1 MRAYVAIT
9 PIELHGF
16 INSGSFKASRVLIV
30 DHTNSENLESNSET
44 EEEWEFESSWQAA
57 KESRAMQESPAALGL
72 VLAIDLEPDQVGATQ
87 ANYVEVLSNLSWSQV
102 QSLLLA
108 ESEDVELSWFA
119 AQEIPTYLPQW
130 LA

>member
-9 PIELHGF
+9 PPELQGF
-16 INSGSFKASRVLIV
+16 IDSGSFKASKAWIV
-30 DHTNSENLESNSET
+30 NQTQSDDFESDSDT
-44 EEEWEFESSWQAA
+44 AEELEFESSLQAA
-57 KESRAMQESPAALGL
+57 VQSRATQGPDALGMA
-72 VLAIDLEPDQVGATQ
+72 LAVDLATEQVGAIAENQ
-87 ANYVEVLSNLSWSQV
+87 VEVLSDLLWSQV

-108 ESEDVELSWFA
+108 ESDEPELSWFA

>member
-9 PIELHGF
+9 PIELQGF
-16 INSGSFKASRVLIV
+16 INSGFFRASRVLIA

-44 EEEWEFESSWQAA
+44 QEELEFESSWQAA
-57 KESRAMQESPAALGL
+57 KESRAMQESPDALGL
-72 VLAIDLEPDQVGATQ
+72 VLAVDLVSDQVGAQ
-87 ANYVEVLSNLSWSQV
+87 EENHVEVLSDLSWSQV

-108 ESEDVELSWFA
+108 ESEDTELSWFA
-119 AQEIPTYLPQW
+119 VQEIPTYLPQW

>member
-9 PIELHGF
+9 PPQLQGF
-16 INSGSFKASRVLIV
+16 IDSGSFKASRAWIV
-30 DHTNSENLESNSET
+30 NQTQSDDFETDT
-44 EEEWEFESSWQAA
+44 EEELEFESSLQATVH
-57 KESRAMQESPAALGL
+57 SRAMQGPDAIGMALAVDLAA
-72 VLAIDLEPDQVGATQ
+72 EQVGATAENQ
-87 ANYVEVLSNLSWSQV
+87 VEVLSDLLWSQV

-108 ESEDVELSWFA
+108 ESDEPELSWFA

>member
-9 PIELHGF
+9 PPELQGF
-16 INSGSFKASRVLIV
+16 IESGSFKASKAWIV
-30 DHTNSENLESNSET
+30 NQIQSDDLESDT
-44 EEEWEFESSWQAA
+44 EEELEFESSLQAA
-57 KESRAMQESPAALGL
+57 VQSRAMQGPDALGMA
-72 VLAIDLEPDQVGATQ
+72 LAVDLAAEQVGAIAENQ
-87 ANYVEVLSNLSWSQV
+87 VEVLSDLLWSQV

-108 ESEDVELSWFA
+108 DSDEPELSWFA